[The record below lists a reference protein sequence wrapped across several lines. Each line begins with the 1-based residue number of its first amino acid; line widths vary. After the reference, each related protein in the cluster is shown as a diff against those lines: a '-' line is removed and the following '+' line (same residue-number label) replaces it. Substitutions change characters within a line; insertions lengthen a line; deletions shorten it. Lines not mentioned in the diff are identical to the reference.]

1 MSDATRPDGPG
12 QTSWDDEP
20 TAVRDEQAA
29 PQSPPG
35 DTPHPGPDELPRVG
49 GDEDTTAV
57 RSPLVEE
64 PKVPMERT
72 VRLRPEMIERRALP
86 FKKQAQGRRAA
97 DQDPLPIGPNE
108 SLTSEVV
115 PDHLIRPALP
125 FDSQYPPAATQ
136 ESVWS
141 RDAVIDPR
149 DLPSSLAPK
158 DLDLLSSYPPPN
170 DPGKAVAVLVIVS
183 ISVIVGLVALA
194 LFVLR

>member
-29 PQSPPG
+29 PQSPPEE
-35 DTPHPGPDELPRVG
+35 TPHPKPDEPLPRV

-57 RSPLVEE
+57 RSPLLEAE
-64 PKVPMERT
+64 GKVPMERT

-97 DQDPLPIGPNE
+97 DQDPPPIGPNE

-115 PDHLIRPALP
+115 PAHLVRPA
-125 FDSQYPPAATQ
+125 
-136 ESVWS
+136 
-141 RDAVIDPR
+141 
-149 DLPSSLAPK
+149 
-158 DLDLLSSYPPPN
+158 
-170 DPGKAVAVLVIVS
+170 
-183 ISVIVGLVALA
+183 
-194 LFVLR
+194 